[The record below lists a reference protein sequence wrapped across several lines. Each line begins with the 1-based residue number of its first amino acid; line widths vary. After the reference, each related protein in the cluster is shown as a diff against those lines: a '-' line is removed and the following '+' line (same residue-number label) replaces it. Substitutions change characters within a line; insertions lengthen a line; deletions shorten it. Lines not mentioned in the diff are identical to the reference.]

1 MRAQARVGL
10 GLDRTTVSVA
20 RSHAAHRDRS
30 SRFLEGLRVCIFL
43 LIVLFAGTNLA
54 QAAATSES
62 QRAAAEL
69 GQRIDDLQIL
79 LDAVRD
85 AKGEALR
92 QDAMQ
97 RHWNAMQGYMRASL
111 KHTVEAPSAS
121 GGGGGGA
128 DCQLAGGTWK
138 GLSFPGQLRSDDY
151 LRAMQAHTGRMR
163 EAVLAIHGAA
173 DAAALD
179 AALRAHWRDNYE
191 ALQRMRGLDWM
202 FDGWKPAESR
212 DALPPDPGSD
222 GAQLTQAFCSVCH
235 AVPPARLHTAQEWDG
250 VMATMQQH
258 MMLSDTGMPMCM
270 QMPSGEQIET
280 IRAYYK
286 RYAR

>member
-1 MRAQARVGL
+1 MRAQASVE
-10 GLDRTTVSVA
+10 LDRTRLSAV
-20 RSHAAHRDRS
+20 RSLAAHRDRS
-30 SRFLEGLRVCIFL
+30 SLFLEGLRVCILL
-43 LIVLFAGTNLA
+43 LIVLLAGTNLA
-54 QAAATSES
+54 RAATTSES

-69 GQRIDDLQIL
+69 GQRIDDLQKL

-97 RHWNAMQGYMRASL
+97 RHWNAMQGYMRTSL
-111 KHTVEAPSAS
+111 KHTVEAPAS
-121 GGGGGGA
+121 SGGGA
-128 DCQLAGGTWK
+128 DCQLAGGAWK

-151 LRAMQAHTGRMR
+151 LRAMQTQTGRMR
-163 EAVLAIHGAA
+163 EAALAIHGAA

-212 DALPPDPGSD
+212 DARLPDPGSD

-280 IRAYYK
+280 IRAYYQ

>member
-1 MRAQARVGL
+1 MRAKAGVA
-10 GLDRTTVSVA
+10 LDRATVPAV
-20 RSHAAHRDRS
+20 RFLTAHRDRS
-30 SRFLEGLRVCIFL
+30 TLFLEGLRACVPL
-43 LIVLFAGTNLA
+43 LIVLLAAMNFA
-54 QAAATSES
+54 QAATTTESE
-62 QRAAAEL
+62 RTAAEM
-69 GQRIDDLQIL
+69 GQRIDDLQKR

-97 RHWNAMQGYMRASL
+97 RHWDAMQGYMRSSL
-111 KHTVEAPSAS
+111 KYTVEAPAAS
-121 GGGGGGA
+121 GGAGV
-128 DCQLAGGTWK
+128 DCQLAGGIWK

-179 AALRAHWRDNYE
+179 AALRAHWRENYE

-202 FDGWKPAESR
+202 FGGWKPAESR
-212 DALPPDPGSD
+212 DARLPDPESD

-250 VMATMQQH
+250 VMATMHQH
-258 MMLSDTGMPMCM
+258 MMTSDTGMPMCM
-270 QMPSGEQIET
+270 QMPSDEQIQT
-280 IRAYYK
+280 IGSYYK